1 MDIGTEREFRYT
13 YNERYDNVPAKVV
26 TVLPWHY
33 MMNLHSIFC
42 KVDAN
47 SNKLFV
53 LLEPHSSFRFQY
65 RLLAMA
71 TFFEIALQGCR
82 QDFPLGGGEGPSN
95 CIYREMFT
103 FTRQTVTYQ

>member
-1 MDIGTEREFRYT
+1 MS
-13 YNERYDNVPAKVV
+13 DNAPAKCV
-26 TVLPWHY
+26 TVLPWLY

-65 RLLAMA
+65 RLLAI
-71 TFFEIALQGCR
+71 TTSFEIAVFEVSHAFRPKNIVQSCG
-82 QDFPLGGGEGPSN
+82 F
-95 CIYREMFT
+95 
-103 FTRQTVTYQ
+103 